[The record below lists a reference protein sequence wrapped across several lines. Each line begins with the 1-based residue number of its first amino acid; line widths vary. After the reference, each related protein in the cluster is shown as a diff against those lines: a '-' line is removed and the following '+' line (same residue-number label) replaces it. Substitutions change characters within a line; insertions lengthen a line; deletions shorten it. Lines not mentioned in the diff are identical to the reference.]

1 MGYSYGT
8 SSNCFTSATY
18 KINLKFMLSSSDPN
32 TNLNRETSKSI
43 NFSKTKLP
51 SNIEEK

>member
-1 MGYSYGT
+1 MGNSYGT
-8 SSNCFTSATY
+8 LSKYFTSATY
-18 KINLKFMLSSSDPN
+18 KIILKFMQSSSDPN